1 MGWYSPDFGEVRED
15 FESVEIDGF
24 VVRSTTIDLGGLF
37 LNVGAIRR
45 KLINVFELLLPT
57 MQKFDLEIMAKGWRE
72 RKEGSL
78 RIFGNYNNNNK
89 EGKMKV
95 VINVERSQLRG
106 VLQELGGSFS
116 DMEVMINIKEEEFK
130 EKRPNYESLTTED
143 LERIQEKQKE
153 TEKKEEYST

>member
-1 MGWYSPDFGEVRED
+1 
-15 FESVEIDGF
+15 
-24 VVRSTTIDLGGLF
+24 
-37 LNVGAIRR
+37 
-45 KLINVFELLLPT
+45 
-57 MQKFDLEIMAKGWRE
+57 
-72 RKEGSL
+72 
-78 RIFGNYNNNNK
+78 
-89 EGKMKV
+89 MKV